1 MAMRRHAAREEMPP
15 VQPILHLQDVVRS
28 FDGVRAVAGLTLDVP
43 TGRLVALIGPN
54 GSGKTTVLN
63 LITGFQRPDSG
74 RIRFLETL
82 ITGKRPDQIA
92 RLGIGRTFQNIRL
105 FPQISVL
112 DNVLLALRH
121 PYGER
126 LGPALMKMSRVK
138 AEIRESAERVAQ
150 FLMRVGLADMRH
162 RLAGE
167 LSHGQRR
174 LLELARVMALDSR
187 LILLDEPMSG
197 LFPSTVES
205 VKMMLRQLQESGK
218 TILFIEHNMNV
229 VMDLAEWII
238 VMDSGAKIAEG
249 RPEEIRE
256 NEQVIRSY
264 MGRSV
269 GPHRS
274 S

>member
-1 MAMRRHAAREEMPP
+1 MTPVPDHEQAMAAE
-15 VQPILHLQDVVRS
+15 PILQLRNLAKS
-28 FDGVRAVAGLTLDVP
+28 FDGVSAVVDLTVEVP
-43 TGRLVALIGPN
+43 ASRLVALIGPN
-54 GSGKTTVLN
+54 GSGKTTVFN

-74 RIRFLETL
+74 RIRFLRTW

-105 FPQISVL
+105 FPQISVV

-121 PYGER
+121 VHGER
-126 LGPALMKMSRVK
+126 LGGALLPTSTVK
-138 AEIRESAERVAQ
+138 AEIRESEERAV
-150 FLMRVGLADMRH
+150 LLLTKMGLADLKG

-229 VMDLAEWII
+229 VKDLAEWII